1 MKITDRSENEES
13 RVQKQLENISIDDA
27 ALVRQCQE
35 GDSRAMQRLIVKYQ
49 DRIYNTVL
57 KISGN
62 RDDAAELTQDTFVK
76 VIEKVNTFKYESTF
90 YTWLF
95 RIAVNLTLNYCSRRL
110 KLKMHS
116 IDRPVTTDAEK
127 GAGKLSDFLAN
138 RNSFNPV
145 LLAQRKE
152 TCQIIAQALTKLDDQ
167 QRAIIVLRDIEQMAY
182 AEIAETMDMELG
194 TVKSRLSRARNGLR
208 NILEVMLK

>member
-1 MKITDRSENEES
+1 MKIPDRAENEES
-13 RVQKQLENISIDDA
+13 KVQKQLENISIDDA

-35 GDSRAMQRLIVKYQ
+35 GDPRAMQRLIVKYQ
-49 DRIYNTVL
+49 DRIYNVVL

-76 VIEKVNTFKYESTF
+76 FIEKVDTFKYKSTF

-95 RIAVNLTLNYCSRRL
+95 RIAVNLTLNYCSRRSKVPML
-110 KLKMHS
+110 S
-116 IDRPVTTDAEK
+116 IDASVSNGADK
-127 GAGKLSDFLAN
+127 GNGKLSDFLAN

-152 TCQIIAQALTKLDDQ
+152 TCRIIVQALTKLDDRH
-167 QRAIIVLRDIEQMAY
+167 RAIIVLRDIEQMAY
-182 AEIAETMDMELG
+182 AEIAEIMELELG
-194 TVKSRLSRARNGLR
+194 TVKSRLSRARKGLQK
-208 NILEVMLK
+208 ILEVML